1 MLPVAPAAMFPVSH
15 DASDVSVAVWAVLS
29 LLVQVTTSPTLAV
42 IVAGLN
48 AKFAIVAAT
57 VPAVVE
63 GAHAAPP
70 PPAALS
76 DAVADSLGAAS
87 LAGAALDGAAT
98 DGADDVA
105 VPLEQAE
112 TIRSRAAAT
121 ASERVRDIWLSSCFR
136 VRGRNL
142 RDMQR
147 YAHGAKTVSEARA

>member
-1 MLPVAPAAMFPVSH
+1 MP
-15 DASDVSVAVWAVLS
+15 
-29 LLVQVTTSPTLAV
+29 LL
-42 IVAGLN
+42 
-48 AKFAIVAAT
+48 
-57 VPAVVE
+57 
-63 GAHAAPP
+63 

-76 DAVADSLGAAS
+76 DAMADSLGAAS

-136 VRGRNL
+136 VRSQSEGHATVRPWRKDGFRGAGMIDPRVDATLVRRLLRHEAEVHAIPGREL
-142 RDMQR
+142 RDLGDDPR
-147 YAHGAKTVSEARA
+147 RSGRGRAVLEPRRGHPMAGRPDRLRSALC